1 MQMNFT
7 RFVSIVFMVITI
19 EAPLTKLFQQTEIGG
34 ATDNLMGFTLGNSV
48 ISVQIYV
55 GIILL

>member
-1 MQMNFT
+1 MQMNLT
-7 RFVSIVFMVITI
+7 RFVLIVLMVIAI
-19 EAPLTKLFQQTEIGG
+19 EAPLTKLFQQTEIDG

-48 ISVQIYV
+48 ISIQIYV